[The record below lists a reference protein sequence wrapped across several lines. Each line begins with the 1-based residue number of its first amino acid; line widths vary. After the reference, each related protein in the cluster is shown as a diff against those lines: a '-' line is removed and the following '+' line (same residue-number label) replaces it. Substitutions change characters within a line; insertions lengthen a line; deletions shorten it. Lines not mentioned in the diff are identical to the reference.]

1 MTRPAGAPYRV
12 SMRWTVRNLVCIALP
27 VVACSAF
34 AARAGEIYKCVAD
47 GATSYQSMPCER
59 GQAQA
64 RMSIIGNGTPAR
76 DATVAAAR
84 QPPAQRTLGPG
95 PWRHQALALGV
106 SDDEVLNMPEWGRPN
121 RIVRTKLARGWLE
134 VWTYGNPAVGEREL
148 AFTNARLTDIGG
160 GAPSQ
165 VALSTR

>member
-1 MTRPAGAPYRV
+1 M
-12 SMRWTVRNLVCIALP
+12 
-27 VVACSAF
+27 
-34 AARAGEIYKCVAD
+34 
-47 GATSYQSMPCER
+47 
-59 GQAQA
+59 
-64 RMSIIGNGTPAR
+64 RMSMVANDTPPG
-76 DATVAAAR
+76 DATIAAAT
-84 QPPAQRTLGPG
+84 QQPAQRTLRPG